1 MKAITPQKTIEEILC
16 EQSKTAFS
24 TCWPFQKETVHSW
37 AYWKQAFTKE
47 ECEKVV
53 KIAKSYNLKKAGV
66 IKKENKVTVEK
77 EVRETNVMFLV
88 PSRETEFI
96 FKKLTTLVLELNQR
110 FFNFDLWGLYEG
122 LQFTNYVAPSGKYY
136 KHIDKI
142 PPEYGGIIRKL
153 SFSLQLSNPKEYKGG
168 NLNLHLSHKKTVLS
182 KEQGALLVFPSYT
195 MHEVTRVTKGE
206 RNSLVGW
213 ISGPTF
219 R

>member
-1 MKAITPQKTIEEILC
+1 MKARMP
-16 EQSKTAFS
+16 S

-37 AYWKQAFTKE
+37 AYWNHAFTQE
-47 ECEKVV
+47 ECEKIV
-53 KIAKSYNLKKAGV
+53 KIAKSYNLQKAG
-66 IKKENKVTVEK
+66 ILTKENKVAVEK
-77 EVRETNVMFLV
+77 KTRETNVVFLV
-88 PSRETEFI
+88 PSEETEFI

-195 MHEVTRVTKGE
+195 MHEVTKVTKGE